1 MNEGGQ
7 MVQTSNYKYVSHQDI
22 VYTMMTI
29 VNNTV
34 HFKVAKRV
42 NLKSSLCEKKK
53 IVTMSGDEW

>member
-1 MNEGGQ
+1 

-53 IVTMSGDEW
+53 IVTMSGDE